1 MRIQADVGVAWV
13 LSFLSTYRKKT
24 YCLYEATPD
33 GPAAPAEEG
42 LHPLRQL
49 DERLLRDIGIS
60 REAAA
65 SEGGRGE
72 EVERFAALQTF
83 KNGDLE

>member
-65 SEGGRGE
+65 CEGGRRQE
-72 EVERFAALQTF
+72 DDRCAAWQTD

>member
-1 MRIQADVGVAWV
+1 MRVQADVGMAWV

-42 LHPLRQL
+42 RRPLRQL
-49 DERLLRDIGIS
+49 DERLLRDSG
-60 REAAA
+60 RRQKDDRCAAW
-65 SEGGRGE
+65 
-72 EVERFAALQTF
+72 QTDE
-83 KNGDLE
+83 NGDLE